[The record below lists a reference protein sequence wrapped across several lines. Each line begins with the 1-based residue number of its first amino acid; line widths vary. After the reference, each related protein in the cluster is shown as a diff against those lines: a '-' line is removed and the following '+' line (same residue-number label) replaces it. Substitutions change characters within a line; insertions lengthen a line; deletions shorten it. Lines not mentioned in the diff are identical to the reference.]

1 LPGATIKAELGR
13 EFFTTRTV
21 AEALAGFRPARRTPA
36 EPVSLADA
44 LHRVPAK
51 PVIAPHALPGF
62 ARSTVDGYAVR
73 AADTYG
79 ASEGLPGYLEVT
91 GAVAMGPVV
100 EGPEPVVGVG
110 AGTAVSMPT
119 GGVLPPGADAV
130 VMIEYT
136 QQVMPGTIE
145 VVRPVA
151 PGEGIVRADED
162 AAPGAELAPAGRPL
176 RAQDLAMLAAA
187 GVTTV
192 SVHARPRVTVL
203 STGDEVVPPE
213 TVALR
218 PGQVRDATA
227 VALAAMVTQAGGAP
241 AYGGIVPDDP
251 RALEAALRAALA
263 SSDLV
268 VISAGSS
275 VGTRD
280 ETAGVVRRLGEIW
293 CHGIAIKPGKPTLL
307 AECAGVPVIGLPGN
321 PRSALVVFRLL
332 GVPLVHQVGGTGSST
347 TGSSTT
353 GSSTTGSSTTGSSTT
368 GPLSEPSVRARLARD
383 LPSAAGRL
391 DVVQVRVRDDVA
403 TPVFGPSALLSV
415 LTAAD
420 GYVIIPEEATGLDA
434 GSEVD
439 VTIYR

>member
-1 LPGATIKAELGR
+1 VATKAEQGR

-36 EPVSLADA
+36 EPVPLAGA
-44 LHRVPAK
+44 LHRVPAA
-51 PVIAPHALPGF
+51 PVTAPHALPGF

-79 ASEGLPGYLEVT
+79 VSDGLPGYLQVT
-91 GAVAMGPVV
+91 GSVLMGPVV
-100 EGPEPVVGVG
+100 MGTEPAVTVG
-110 AGTAVSMPT
+110 AGTAVNMPT

-130 VMIEYT
+130 VMVEYT

-151 PGEGIVRADED
+151 PGEGVVRADED
-162 AAPGAELAPAGRPL
+162 AAPGAELVPAGRPL

-192 SVHARPRVTVL
+192 AVHARPRVTVF

-213 TVALR
+213 AATLR
-218 PGQVRDATA
+218 PGQVRDASA
-227 VALAAMVTQAGGAP
+227 VALAAMVAEAGGEP
-241 AYGGIVPDDP
+241 VPGGIVPDDAA
-251 RALEAALRAALA
+251 ALEAALRAAWPG
-263 SSDLV
+263 SDLI

-275 VGTRD
+275 VGARD
-280 ETAGVVRRLGEIW
+280 ETAGVVRRLGPPGIW
-293 CHGIAIKPGKPTLL
+293 CHGIAIRPGKPTLL
-307 AECAGVPVIGLPGN
+307 AECDGVPVIGLPGN

-332 GVPLVHQVGGTGSST
+332 GIPLVRLVGGCTM
-347 TGSSTT
+347 
-353 GSSTTGSSTTGSSTT
+353 
-368 GPLSEPSVRARLARD
+368 PPPEPAVRARLARD

-391 DVVQVRVRDDVA
+391 DVVQVQVTDGVA
-403 TPVFGPSALLSV
+403 TPVFGLSALLSV

-434 GSEVD
+434 GTEVE
-439 VTIYR
+439 VTVYH

>member
-1 LPGATIKAELGR
+1 MAD
-13 EFFTTRTV
+13 
-21 AEALAGFRPARRTPA
+21 ALAGFRPARRTPA
-36 EPVSLADA
+36 EPVPLAAA
-44 LHRVPAK
+44 LHRVPAA
-51 PVIAPHALPGF
+51 PVAAPHALPGF

-79 ASEGLPGYLEVT
+79 VSDGLPGYLQLT
-91 GAVAMGPVV
+91 GAVLMGPVV
-100 EGPEPVVGVG
+100 MDTEPAVTVA

-130 VMIEYT
+130 VMVEYT
-136 QQVMPGTIE
+136 QQVMAGTIE

-151 PGEGIVRADED
+151 PGEGVVRADED
-162 AAPGAELAPAGRPL
+162 AAPGAELVQAGRPL

-192 SVHARPRVTVL
+192 PVHARPRVTVF

-213 TVALR
+213 AAALR
-218 PGQVRDATA
+218 PGQVRDASA
-227 VALAAMVTQAGGAP
+227 VALAAMVAEAGGEP
-241 AYGGIVPDDP
+241 VPGGIVPDEP
-251 RALEAALRAALA
+251 EALEAALRAALPA
-263 SSDLV
+263 SDLI

-280 ETAGVVRRLGEIW
+280 ETAGVVRRLGPPGIW
-293 CHGIAIKPGKPTLL
+293 CHGIAIRPGKPTLL
-307 AECAGVPVIGLPGN
+307 AECDGVPVIGLPGN

-332 GVPLVHQVGGTGSST
+332 GIPLVRLVGGCTM
-347 TGSSTT
+347 
-353 GSSTTGSSTTGSSTT
+353 
-368 GPLSEPSVRARLARD
+368 PPPEPAVRARLARD

-391 DVVQVRVRDDVA
+391 NVVQVRLTGGVA
-403 TPVFGPSALLSV
+403 TPVFGLSALLSV

-434 GSEVD
+434 GTEVE

>member
-1 LPGATIKAELGR
+1 VGVPTKAELGR
-13 EFFTTRTV
+13 EFFATRTV
-21 AEALAGFRPARRTPA
+21 AEALAGFRPGRRTPA
-36 EPVSLADA
+36 EPVPVASA
-44 LHRVPAK
+44 LHRVPAV
-51 PVIAPHALPGF
+51 PVTAPHALPGF

-79 ASEGLPGYLEVT
+79 ASEGLPGYLQVT
-91 GAVAMGPVV
+91 GAVLMGA
-100 EGPEPVVGVG
+100 EPAITVG
-110 AGTAVSMPT
+110 AGTAVGMPT

-130 VMIEYT
+130 VMVEYT

-162 AAPGAELAPAGRPL
+162 AAQGAELVPAGRPL

-187 GVTTV
+187 GVTAV
-192 SVHARPRVTVL
+192 SVHARPRVTVF

-213 TVALR
+213 VATLR

-227 VALAAMVTQAGGAP
+227 VALSAMVAQAGGEP
-241 AYGGIVPDDP
+241 VQGGIVPDDP
-251 RALEAALRAALA
+251 QALETALRAGLRA
-263 SSDLV
+263 SDLI

-275 VGTRD
+275 VGVRD
-280 ETAGVVRRLGEIW
+280 ETAGVVGRLGPPGIW
-293 CHGIAIKPGKPTLL
+293 CHGLAIRPGKPTLL
-307 AECAGVPVIGLPGN
+307 AECEGIPVIGLPGN

-332 GVPLVHQVGGTGSST
+332 GVPLVQLVGGCTM
-347 TGSSTT
+347 
-353 GSSTTGSSTTGSSTT
+353 
-368 GPLSEPSVRARLARD
+368 PPPEPSARARLARG

-391 DVVQVRVRDDVA
+391 DVVQVRVRDGVA

-434 GSEVD
+434 GTDVD